1 MTLLVLYVLL
11 ALGVSFL
18 CSVLEAVLLSVTPSY
33 VAALQK
39 KGDVAGQRLEDL
51 KRDIDRPLAAI
62 LSLNTIA
69 HTVGAAG
76 AGAQAQ
82 AVFGS
87 SIVGVFSAGL
97 TLAILVLSEI
107 IPKTIGASYWR
118 GLAPVAARLLL
129 FMIWSM
135 YPFVLLSKILT
146 RLISPEKASHTVSRE
161 EFSAMADLG
170 TREGIFEE
178 EESRILRNLLRFK
191 SLRVRDIMT
200 PRTVV
205 LASPESQSVE
215 EFFDKR
221 PNPRFSRIPVFS
233 ENRDDITGYVL
244 KHDMLLELA
253 NERGDTKLADLK
265 REILVVPELLSL
277 RELFERLIETQEHL
291 ALVVDEYGGMAGIVT
306 MEDLVETL
314 LGLEIVDEV
323 DLIQDMQVLARQQ
336 WYNRARRLGLVP
348 EEGDAEELGIDLP
361 GEPSSASDE
370 DKADGESEA
379 GDKTTET
386 DEADSERKDGGLGRE
401 SSTSWRTDSDRDNSG
416 GGGSGD
422 SSENLPPRPSEPP
435 QPE

>member
-1 MTLLVLYVLL
+1 MTLLIIYVLL

-33 VAALQK
+33 VAALQEQEDNT
-39 KGDVAGQRLEDL
+39 GERLEKL
-51 KRDIDRPLAAI
+51 KRNIDRPLASI

-82 AVFGS
+82 KVFGDTA
-87 SIVGVFSAGL
+87 IAIFSAVL

-107 IPKTIGASYWR
+107 IPKTLGANYWR
-118 GLAPVAARLLL
+118 GLAPWAARILVPL
-129 FMIWSM
+129 IGVM
-135 YPFVLLSKILT
+135 YPFVLLSNVITKM
-146 RLISPEKASHTVSRE
+146 ISPTKRAHTVSRE
-161 EFSAMADLG
+161 EFTALADIG
-170 TREGIFEE
+170 TKEGVFEE

-191 SLRVRDIMT
+191 SLRVKDIMT

-205 LASPESQSVE
+205 LASPEVRSVE
-215 EFFDKR
+215 KFFEGK
-221 PNPRFSRIPVFS
+221 PNPRFSRIPVYG

-244 KHDMLLELA
+244 KHDLLLELA
-253 NERGDTKLADLK
+253 HSRGDTELAKLRRDL
-265 REILVVPELLSL
+265 LVVPELLSL

-336 WYNRARRLGLVP
+336 WYNRAKRLGLVT
-348 EEGDAEELGIDLP
+348 EDDTADDLGIDLP
-361 GEPSSASDE
+361 SRPPPEASGGEAPSERPLSEDQSESDASD
-370 DKADGESEA
+370 
-379 GDKTTET
+379 GDE
-386 DEADSERKDGGLGRE
+386 
-401 SSTSWRTDSDRDNSG
+401 
-416 GGGSGD
+416 
-422 SSENLPPRPSEPP
+422 PRPPASE
-435 QPE
+435 

>member
-1 MTLLVLYVLL
+1 MTLLILYVLL

-33 VAALQK
+33 IAAMQQ
-39 KGDVAGQRLEDL
+39 KGDKIGQRLEKL
-51 KRDIDRPLAAI
+51 KRDIDRPLASI

-82 AVFGS
+82 IVFGDAM
-87 SIVGVFSAGL
+87 IAVFSAAL

-107 IPKTIGASYWR
+107 IPKTVGATYWR
-118 GLAPVAARLLL
+118 GLAPWATRLLVPL
-129 FMIWSM
+129 IWSM
-135 YPFVLLSKILT
+135 YPFVILSKGIT
-146 RLISPEKASHTVSRE
+146 RIISPKTRAHTVSRE
-161 EFSAMADLG
+161 EFSALADIG
-170 TREGIFEE
+170 TREGVFEE

-191 SLRVRDIMT
+191 SLRVKDIMT

-205 LASPESQSVE
+205 LASPEDGTVE
-215 EFFDKR
+215 EFFEKR
-221 PNPRFSRIPVFS
+221 PNPRFSRIPVYG

-244 KHDMLLELA
+244 KHDLLLELA
-253 NERGDTKLADLK
+253 HDRGDSKLGDLL
-265 REILVVPELLSL
+265 REVLVVPELLSL

-336 WYNRARRLGLVP
+336 WYNRAKRLGLVD
-348 EEGDAEELGIDLP
+348 EDDSAENLGIDLP
-361 GEPSSASDE
+361 SRPTPESS
-370 DKADGESEA
+370 KSEA
-379 GDKTTET
+379 PKSPPSE
-386 DEADSERKDGGLGRE
+386 DEAGPESPPDRGPEAPQSE
-401 SSTSWRTDSDRDNSG
+401 
-416 GGGSGD
+416 
-422 SSENLPPRPSEPP
+422 
-435 QPE
+435 